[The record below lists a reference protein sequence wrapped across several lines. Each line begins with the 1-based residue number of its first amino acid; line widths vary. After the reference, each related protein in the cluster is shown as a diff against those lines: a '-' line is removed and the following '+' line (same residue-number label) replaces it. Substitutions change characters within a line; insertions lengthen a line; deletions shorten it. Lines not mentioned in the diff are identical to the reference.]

1 MVTTTASL
9 IRTLEDSGL
18 QRTAAE
24 AIASA
29 VEQRPGDQAV
39 RWVLGLLV
47 AINIAATAWLA
58 TGIAG
63 NMAGIAANTAGIAA
77 NSERLAR
84 IETLLEER
92 LPPRPGRVS
101 P

>member
-1 MVTTTASL
+1 MCYTERMVTTTASL

-58 TGIAG
+58 TGIA
-63 NMAGIAANTAGIAA
+63 NNAASIAD
-77 NSERLAR
+77 NSERLTR

-92 LPPRPGRVS
+92 LPPRPGRAS